1 MAAVAASRDRTEE
14 ALQRFLLLSLL
25 LHGVLGAAAVVS
37 AYFGR
42 WGEDWGAPGGS
53 VTVGLVGSMP
63 EIPLPSPEVA
73 SPSRVVDTSKGLY
86 KSEPQPKPQP
96 EPEATPI
103 PKFERN
109 KPPKYVSR
117 PSKIL
122 ENPTPPPENAVPY
135 GAGGAPTVPVTSF
148 ALGTGATQGGLAMH
162 GVGGGDFATRFD
174 YYVRAVQRRISE
186 EWLQS
191 TIDPNLSW
199 APRVV
204 VTFDI
209 LRNGAIVNLQ
219 VTQSSNNQSVD
230 RSAIRAVQSSNPLL
244 ALPPEYSGS
253 RVSVEFY
260 FDFRRGG

>member
-1 MAAVAASRDRTEE
+1 MTAVAAIRDRTDE
-14 ALQRFLLLSLL
+14 ALQRFLLVSLL
-25 LHGVLGAAAVVS
+25 LHGVLGAAALLS

-42 WGEDWGAPGGS
+42 QGENWGAPGGS

-86 KSEPQPKPQP
+86 KSEPQPKPKP

-117 PSKIL
+117 PSKLL
-122 ENPTPPPENAVPY
+122 ENPAPPPENAVPY
-135 GAGGAPTVPVTSF
+135 GAGGAPTVPITSF
-148 ALGTGATQGGLAMH
+148 ALGAGATQGGLAMR
-162 GVGGGDFATRFD
+162 GLGGGDFATRFD
-174 YYVRAVQRRISE
+174 YYVRAVQQRISA

-209 LRNGAIVNLQ
+209 LRDGTMTNLQ
-219 VTQSSNNQSVD
+219 ITQSSNNQSVD

-244 ALPPEYSGS
+244 ALPPAYSGS

-260 FDFRRGG
+260 FDYRKQ